1 MNIRVQKLELPA
13 ELEISDEL
21 LEEEK
26 ERVNMP
32 NVYVKIASKPTWF
45 KEKVDGK
52 IRATRKNVGKKGRK

>member
-1 MNIRVQKLELPA
+1 
-13 ELEISDEL
+13 

-52 IRATRKNVGKKGRK
+52 IKATRKNVGKKGRK